1 MEARSFIRKGM
12 AKIFDRK
19 FPEILKR
26 ALLQKPYD
34 ENSVVESVLDKTAE
48 RDPRPTNK
56 LFPKIFFLSQLSF
69 GTCSKEN
76 LWWIL
81 VKVELQSIHCR
92 PTSLLEYTPSQTF
105 PWEFS
110 KLPQLIRC
118 RSIRTNNELLNFLK
132 VFWKFRKIIRNCQP

>member
-1 MEARSFIRKGM
+1 M

-56 LFPKIFFLSQLSF
+56 LFSKIFFLSQLSF

-76 LWWIL
+76 LW
-81 VKVELQSIHCR
+81 
-92 PTSLLEYTPSQTF
+92 
-105 PWEFS
+105 
-110 KLPQLIRC
+110 
-118 RSIRTNNELLNFLK
+118 
-132 VFWKFRKIIRNCQP
+132 